1 MSMDE
6 NQKPEFIR
14 LLQAFQEAR
23 EHDDVKAA
31 ESLAVQCLAFVAEEA
46 ARNPSDRLRLIE
58 EAIEHEN
65 AARWEHAE
73 AARRRV
79 LALAETEANQVM
91 IYKAHT
97 DLCNL
102 YTIRGLTDPALQEA
116 RAAVEAARK
125 SDITM
130 LLGTALGELSRCYL
144 AEGDMA
150 SAAAAA
156 EEAVQSIPAEKAQ
169 GIQRARALLMRARCR
184 VEQGQ
189 TAEAKCDLNVAWDLL
204 QPLAEASMFA
214 GVQSGLASWWEITGR
229 IRTESKDLAGAV
241 EAWGKAV
248 EFRRVVSQLPQ
259 LEGPYKHVSLAKTL
273 HQYGVALSAAGKV
286 QEAVR
291 AFDESRSIH
300 EKTGRESTPQETE

>member
-1 MSMDE
+1 MDE

-58 EAIEHEN
+58 EAIEHEKV
-65 AARWEHAE
+65 AGWEQAE
-73 AARRRV
+73 AVRRRV
-79 LALAETEANQVM
+79 LALAETEANPVM

-102 YTIRGLTDPALQEA
+102 YTIRGLTNPALQEA
-116 RAAVEAARK
+116 RAAADAARK

-144 AEGDMA
+144 AEGDVA

-156 EEAVQSIPAEKAQ
+156 EEAVQSIPAEKTH

-184 VEQGQ
+184 IMQRQ
-189 TAEAKCDLNVAWDLL
+189 LAEAQGDLDVAWDLL

-214 GVQSGLASWWEITGR
+214 GVQSGLASWWENTAR
-229 IRTESKDLAGAV
+229 IRAESKDLAGAV

-248 EFRRVVSQLPQ
+248 EFRRAVSQLPQ
-259 LEGPYKHVSLAKTL
+259 LEGPYQYFSLAKTL
-273 HQYGVALSAAGKV
+273 HEYSAALSAAGKI

-291 AFDESRSIH
+291 AFDESRNIH
-300 EKTGRESTPQETE
+300 EKTGTEPAPQETP